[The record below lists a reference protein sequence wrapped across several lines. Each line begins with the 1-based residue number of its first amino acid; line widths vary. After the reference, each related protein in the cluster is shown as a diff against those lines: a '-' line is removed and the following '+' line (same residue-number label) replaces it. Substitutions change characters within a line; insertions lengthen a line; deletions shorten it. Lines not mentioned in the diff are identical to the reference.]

1 MKLKKSLGQ
10 NFLKDLDVLS
20 TIVDNGEILY
30 NDTILEIGPGS
41 GNLTE
46 EIIKKNPKEV
56 IVIEKDNNL
65 SKILNQKYGI
75 KIKIINKDILKC
87 FDDFNDYKK
96 IIVFGNLPYNIST
109 KILISFIKLE
119 NLNNMFKRFVFVFQK
134 EVADRIVAEVNTK
147 NYGRL
152 SILTYWK
159 MEVRKIIDIKP
170 EYFYPKPKVWS
181 SLVVLTPKLKIE
193 SLNKVENLEYITNI
207 FFNQRRKKIKN
218 PMKQLFKNYEN
229 IANNLKID
237 LNLRPQNIP
246 KNKYLEICKTFE
258 KLIA

>member
-1 MKLKKSLGQ
+1 M
-10 NFLKDLDVLS
+10 N
-20 TIVDNGEILY
+20 E
-30 NDTILEIGPGS
+30 
-41 GNLTE
+41 
-46 EIIKKNPKEV
+46 
-56 IVIEKDNNL
+56 
-65 SKILNQKYGI
+65 KYGI
-75 KIKIINKDILKC
+75 KIKIINKDILKY

-159 MEVRKIIDIKP
+159 MEVRKIIDIEP

-207 FFNQRRKKIKN
+207 FLIKEEKKIKN
-218 PMKQLFKNYEN
+218 PMKQLFKNYE
-229 IANNLKID
+229 I
-237 LNLRPQNIP
+237 
-246 KNKYLEICKTFE
+246 
-258 KLIA
+258 